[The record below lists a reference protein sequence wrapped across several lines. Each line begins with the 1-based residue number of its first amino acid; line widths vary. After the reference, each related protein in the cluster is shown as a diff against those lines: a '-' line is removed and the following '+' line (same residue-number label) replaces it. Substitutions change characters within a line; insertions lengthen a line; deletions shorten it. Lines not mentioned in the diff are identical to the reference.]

1 MAENLEKLGI
11 EKVQDL
17 LFHLPLRYQDRTQIH
32 AIGATDHG
40 QEVLVEGEVEHSEIV
55 FRGRR
60 MMICNISD
68 GTGMLTLR
76 FFHFSK
82 AQQQMLSRGSRVS
95 AFGEIRIGKST
106 REMVHPE
113 YKILAYNNAVYCA

>member
-1 MAENLEKLGI
+1 MSLLKGVGPKMAENLVKLDI

-32 AIGATDHG
+32 PIGSTDHG
-40 QEVLVEGEVEHSEIV
+40 AEVLVQGEVEHSEIV

-60 MMICNISD
+60 MMICTISD

-82 AQQQMLSRGSRVS
+82 AQQQALSRGSKVS
-95 AFGEIRIGKST
+95 AFGEVRTKYY
-106 REMVHPE
+106 RV
-113 YKILAYNNAVYCA
+113 LVVLR